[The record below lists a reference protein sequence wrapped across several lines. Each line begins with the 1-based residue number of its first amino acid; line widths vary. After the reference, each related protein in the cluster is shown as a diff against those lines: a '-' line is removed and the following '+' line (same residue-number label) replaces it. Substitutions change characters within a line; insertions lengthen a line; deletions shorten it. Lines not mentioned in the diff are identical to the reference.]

1 MIFFVYK
8 IKTRMDIKNIDLSK
22 INHILNCMN
31 LSDVQ
36 DVESRIFTESLV
48 RLKDEMIIKQNV
60 KIQ

>member
-1 MIFFVYK
+1 MIFFYK

-48 RLKDEMIIKQNV
+48 RLKDEMIIKQNP

>member
-1 MIFFVYK
+1 MK
-8 IKTRMDIKNIDLSK
+8 LKQEWDIKKIDLSK

-31 LSDVQ
+31 FSDVQ

-48 RLKDEMIIKQNV
+48 RLKDGIIIKQNP

>member
-1 MIFFVYK
+1 MLFFLK

-36 DVESRIFTESLV
+36 NVENRTFTESLV
-48 RLKDEMIIKQNV
+48 RLKDGMIIKQNA

>member
-1 MIFFVYK
+1 
-8 IKTRMDIKNIDLSK
+8 MDIKKIDLSK

-36 DVESRIFTESLV
+36 NVENRIFTEFLV
-48 RLKDEMIIKQNV
+48 RLEDEMIIKQNA

>member
-1 MIFFVYK
+1 
-8 IKTRMDIKNIDLSK
+8 
-22 INHILNCMN
+22 MN

-48 RLKDEMIIKQNV
+48 RLEDEMIIKQNE